1 MAQIPECP
9 ESLKKI
15 QHHLKIALE
24 HDSKDPVISYWCRL
38 YALQTALALDKS
50 SKDAKMFLVSL
61 MDWLEKQKNNLKDND
76 MITIETAAQAHI
88 ENYAV
93 KLFNF
98 ADGMDRQANY
108 NKNIVKLFFTAG
120 LLMDVLSV
128 FGDVSEEITNTQKY
142 AKWKATY
149 IHNCMKNGE
158 TPTPGPPVT
167 ESGQIGFNIPNQSE
181 DIQQPT
187 NNFVPVTPT
196 THTYEDYPASTPNE
210 YQKIPNM
217 STISPT
223 EIQPIVSERPAL
235 LRDGIQ
241 LSPSQITKAQKYCKF
256 AASALTYDDVSES
269 IANLQKALKL
279 LTTGEDS

>member
-1 MAQIPECP
+1 MAGIPECP

-24 HDSKDPVISYWCRL
+24 HDSKDPIISYWCRL
-38 YALQTALALDKS
+38 YALQAALTLDKS

-61 MDWLEKQKNNLKDND
+61 MDWLEKQKHNLKDND
-76 MITIETAAQAHI
+76 MIINETAAQAHI
-88 ENYAV
+88 ENYAI

-158 TPTPGPPVT
+158 TPTPGPPAA
-167 ESGQIGFNIPNQSE
+167 ESGQIGFNFPNQGE
-181 DIQQPT
+181 VTQQPT
-187 NNFVPVTPT
+187 DNFVPVTPT
-196 THTYEDYPASTPNE
+196 KHTYEDYPASTPNE
-210 YQKIPNM
+210 YQQIPNT
-217 STISPT
+217 STVSPT
-223 EIQPIVSERPAL
+223 EIQPIVSGRPIL